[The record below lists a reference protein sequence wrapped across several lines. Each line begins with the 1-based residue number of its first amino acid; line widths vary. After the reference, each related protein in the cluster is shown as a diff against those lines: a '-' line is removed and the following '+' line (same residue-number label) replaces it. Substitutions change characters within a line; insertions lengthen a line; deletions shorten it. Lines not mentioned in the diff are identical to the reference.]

1 MHATFGGR
9 VEFRGSFDAEGGAT
23 VWAAMREYD
32 QPDPLE
38 GAPLPPRTS
47 GQRMADALVRIC
59 DEAISR
65 RERVGRRTATVDVV
79 IDVDTL
85 VGSPPSEPRAMR
97 CEIDGIGPVP
107 PVVAQRLACD
117 AAVGRVVMKGESEVL
132 DLGRR
137 TRVASRALRRAVV
150 LRDRH
155 CSFPGCFAPPDWCD
169 VHHCTHWLEGGETSV
184 TNCVLLCRRHHV
196 ACHEGGWRLAAGPTD
211 RWKWF
216 DEAARC
222 GCGRR
227 RSVARCS
234 GVIPTSV
241 GRTCRMAGWPSK
253 SVSPRCCV
261 PTPTGR
267 HRSRPTARRW
277 VRCSP
282 SSPTRYPGLAGQLV
296 DDAGGLHKFVNVY
309 CNDDDIRYL
318 DQLDTKVTDGDVI
331 SILPGGR
338 RRLRPV
344 LDRVPPSVMRHENI
358 LGVIGDTP
366 LVGVHALSPNP
377 DVRIFAKLEG
387 QNPGGSSK
395 DRIALKMVEL
405 AEAEG
410 ELHEGDTILEPSS
423 GNTGIGLAMVA
434 RLRGYRLRV
443 VMPENVSIERRQLLE
458 IFGAEIV
465 LSPADEGSNGA
476 IRLSEKLGADDPSLV
491 RLFQYGNPAN
501 PLAHYEGT
509 GPEIW
514 RDCPEVDVFVAGLG
528 TSGTLMGVG
537 RYLKEQNPAV
547 QIVAVEPPAGELVQ
561 GLRSLDDGFVP
572 PIFDPEI
579 LDRKFI
585 VRPRESIEWLRRLLD
600 DCGVFAGVSSGAAV
614 AGAAKM
620 AATMESG
627 TIVTLLPDAG
637 WKYLSSGAWTDDLD
651 EVVERATRINYW

>member
-1 MHATFGGR
+1 
-9 VEFRGSFDAEGGAT
+9 
-23 VWAAMREYD
+23 
-32 QPDPLE
+32 
-38 GAPLPPRTS
+38 
-47 GQRMADALVRIC
+47 
-59 DEAISR
+59 
-65 RERVGRRTATVDVV
+65 
-79 IDVDTL
+79 
-85 VGSPPSEPRAMR
+85 
-97 CEIDGIGPVP
+97 
-107 PVVAQRLACD
+107 
-117 AAVGRVVMKGESEVL
+117 
-132 DLGRR
+132 
-137 TRVASRALRRAVV
+137 
-150 LRDRH
+150 
-155 CSFPGCFAPPDWCD
+155 
-169 VHHCTHWLEGGETSV
+169 
-184 TNCVLLCRRHHV
+184 
-196 ACHEGGWRLAAGPTD
+196 
-211 RWKWF
+211 
-216 DEAARC
+216 
-222 GCGRR
+222 
-227 RSVARCS
+227 
-234 GVIPTSV
+234 
-241 GRTCRMAGWPSK
+241 
-253 SVSPRCCV
+253 
-261 PTPTGR
+261 
-267 HRSRPTARRW
+267 
-277 VRCSP
+277 
-282 SSPTRYPGLAGQLV
+282 
-296 DDAGGLHKFVNVY
+296 
-309 CNDDDIRYL
+309 
-318 DQLDTKVTDGDVI
+318 
-331 SILPGGR
+331 
-338 RRLRPV
+338 
-344 LDRVPPSVMRHENI
+344 MRHENI

-395 DRIALKMVEL
+395 DRIALKMIEL
-405 AEAEG
+405 AEAAG
-410 ELHEGDTILEPSS
+410 ELHPGDTILEPSS

-434 RLRGYRLRV
+434 RLRSYRLRV

-537 RYLKEQNPAV
+537 RYLKEQKPGV
-547 QIVAVEPPAGELVQ
+547 QVVAVEPPAGELVQ

-572 PIFDPEI
+572 PIFDPAI

-620 AATMESG
+620 AAQMESG

>member
-1 MHATFGGR
+1 
-9 VEFRGSFDAEGGAT
+9 
-23 VWAAMREYD
+23 
-32 QPDPLE
+32 
-38 GAPLPPRTS
+38 
-47 GQRMADALVRIC
+47 
-59 DEAISR
+59 
-65 RERVGRRTATVDVV
+65 
-79 IDVDTL
+79 
-85 VGSPPSEPRAMR
+85 
-97 CEIDGIGPVP
+97 
-107 PVVAQRLACD
+107 
-117 AAVGRVVMKGESEVL
+117 
-132 DLGRR
+132 
-137 TRVASRALRRAVV
+137 
-150 LRDRH
+150 
-155 CSFPGCFAPPDWCD
+155 
-169 VHHCTHWLEGGETSV
+169 
-184 TNCVLLCRRHHV
+184 
-196 ACHEGGWRLAAGPTD
+196 
-211 RWKWF
+211 
-216 DEAARC
+216 
-222 GCGRR
+222 
-227 RSVARCS
+227 
-234 GVIPTSV
+234 
-241 GRTCRMAGWPSK
+241 
-253 SVSPRCCV
+253 
-261 PTPTGR
+261 
-267 HRSRPTARRW
+267 
-277 VRCSP
+277 
-282 SSPTRYPGLAGQLV
+282 
-296 DDAGGLHKFVNVY
+296 
-309 CNDDDIRYL
+309 
-318 DQLDTKVTDGDVI
+318 
-331 SILPGGR
+331 
-338 RRLRPV
+338 
-344 LDRVPPSVMRHENI
+344 MRHESI

-395 DRIALKMVEL
+395 DRIALKMIEL
-405 AEAEG
+405 AEGAG
-410 ELHEGDTILEPSS
+410 ELHHGDTILEPSS

-443 VMPENVSIERRQLLE
+443 VMPENVSVERRQLLE

-537 RYLKEQNPAV
+537 RYLKEQNPAMQV
-547 QIVAVEPPAGELVQ
+547 VAVEPPAGELVQ

-572 PIFDPEI
+572 PIFDPAI

-600 DCGVFAGVSSGAAV
+600 DCGVFAGVSSGAAI

-620 AATMESG
+620 AARMESG

>member
-1 MHATFGGR
+1 
-9 VEFRGSFDAEGGAT
+9 
-23 VWAAMREYD
+23 
-32 QPDPLE
+32 
-38 GAPLPPRTS
+38 
-47 GQRMADALVRIC
+47 
-59 DEAISR
+59 
-65 RERVGRRTATVDVV
+65 
-79 IDVDTL
+79 
-85 VGSPPSEPRAMR
+85 
-97 CEIDGIGPVP
+97 
-107 PVVAQRLACD
+107 
-117 AAVGRVVMKGESEVL
+117 
-132 DLGRR
+132 
-137 TRVASRALRRAVV
+137 
-150 LRDRH
+150 
-155 CSFPGCFAPPDWCD
+155 
-169 VHHCTHWLEGGETSV
+169 
-184 TNCVLLCRRHHV
+184 
-196 ACHEGGWRLAAGPTD
+196 
-211 RWKWF
+211 
-216 DEAARC
+216 
-222 GCGRR
+222 
-227 RSVARCS
+227 
-234 GVIPTSV
+234 
-241 GRTCRMAGWPSK
+241 
-253 SVSPRCCV
+253 
-261 PTPTGR
+261 
-267 HRSRPTARRW
+267 
-277 VRCSP
+277 
-282 SSPTRYPGLAGQLV
+282 
-296 DDAGGLHKFVNVY
+296 
-309 CNDDDIRYL
+309 
-318 DQLDTKVTDGDVI
+318 
-331 SILPGGR
+331 
-338 RRLRPV
+338 
-344 LDRVPPSVMRHENI
+344 MRHENI

-366 LVGVHALSPNP
+366 LVGVHALSPRP

-395 DRIALKMVEL
+395 DRIALKMIEL
-405 AEAEG
+405 AEESG
-410 ELHEGDTILEPSS
+410 DLHPGDTILEPSS

-443 VMPENVSIERRQLLE
+443 VMPENVSVERRQLLE

-465 LSPADEGSNGA
+465 LSPAEEGSNGA

-547 QIVAVEPPAGELVQ
+547 QVVAVEPPAGELVQ

-572 PIFDPEI
+572 PIFDPTI

-620 AATMESG
+620 AAQMESG